1 MPRSRVST
9 TPDATFF
16 ATPAEFRRWLRKH
29 HASETELWVG
39 FHKKDPGKPS
49 LTWPESVGEALCFGW
64 IDGIRKS
71 LGATSYM
78 IRFTPR
84 TKSSRWSDVNR
95 KRVKELIET
104 GRMQPA
110 GLRAYQARDPEKD
123 AGYSYEQRK
132 NAEFSAGQLAKFRAN
147 PRAWA
152 HFEAEPPGYRR
163 LFTWWVISA
172 KREETRERRL
182 EKLIAE
188 CARGV
193 RLAEMLR

>member
-1 MPRSRVST
+1 M

-29 HASETELWVG
+29 HASATELWVG
-39 FHKKDPGKPS
+39 FHKKDSGKPS
-49 LTWPESVGEALCFGW
+49 LTWPESVDEALCFGW

-71 LGATSYM
+71 LDATSYT

-84 TKSSRWSDVNR
+84 KKDSRWSDVNTR
-95 KRVKELIET
+95 RAKELIAK

-110 GLRAYQARDPEKD
+110 GLRAFEARDSEKS
-123 AGYSYEQRK
+123 GYSYEQRK
-132 NAEFSAGQLAKFRAN
+132 SAEFNAAQLAKFRAN
-147 PRAWA
+147 RRAWA
-152 HFEAEPPGYRR
+152 HFEAEPPGYRH

-188 CARGV
+188 CAKGT

>member
-1 MPRSRVST
+1 M

-16 ATPAEFRRWLRKH
+16 ATPADFRKWLRKH
-29 HASETELWVG
+29 HDSATELWVG
-39 FHKKDPGKPS
+39 FHRKASGMPS
-49 LTWPESVGEALCFGW
+49 LTWPESVDEALCFGW

-71 LGATSYM
+71 IDATSYA

-84 TKSSRWSDVNR
+84 KKTSKWSKVNIE
-95 KRVKELIET
+95 RVKELVAE

-110 GLRAYQARDPEKD
+110 GLRAFEARDPEKS
-123 AGYSYEQRK
+123 GYSYEQGK
-132 NAEFSAGQLAKFRAN
+132 TAEFSAEQLAKFRRN
-147 PRAWA
+147 RRAWV
-152 HFEAEPPGYRR
+152 HFESEPPGYRR

-188 CARGV
+188 CAKGT